1 MDRVTFDNGMNE
13 IFACFQKAPPRGAVL
28 DAVFKRVGDLP
39 DEFMA
44 WAVDAFAEEEKL
56 PMNLGRELL
65 RMFPAWKAANTPVAQ
80 YDPYANEAS
89 GDPNCPDCKGTGWH
103 YVYPVNCRPG
113 TAPYAVPCL
122 CNTVVD
128 GWDHP
133 PRKASLADL
142 KATGKWT
149 MRRPPMVRNG
159 EPTPLGFSLQ
169 QMLDRLR
176 QGRGIQ
182 DEESDPRRQ
191 MPEYL
196 Q

>member
-1 MDRVTFDNGMNE
+1 MERAKFDRVMNE
-13 IFACFQKAPPRGAVL
+13 IFAAFQKSQPRQAVL
-28 DAVFKRVGDLP
+28 DVIYDKVADLP
-39 DEFMA
+39 DDFID
-44 WAVDAFAEEEKL
+44 WAADKIRDEEKL
-56 PMNLGRELL
+56 PVNLGRELKRL
-65 RMFPAWKAANTPVAQ
+65 WPAFKAETMPACQP
-80 YDPYANEAS
+80 DPYANEAS
-89 GDPNCPDCKGTGWH
+89 GDPNCPDCKGAGWH
-103 YVYPVNCRPG
+103 YVYPIGCRPG

-128 GWDHP
+128 SWERP

-149 MRRPPMVRNG
+149 MRKPPMVRDG

-182 DEESDPRRQ
+182 DEEPDPRRRL
-191 MPEYL
+191 PEYL